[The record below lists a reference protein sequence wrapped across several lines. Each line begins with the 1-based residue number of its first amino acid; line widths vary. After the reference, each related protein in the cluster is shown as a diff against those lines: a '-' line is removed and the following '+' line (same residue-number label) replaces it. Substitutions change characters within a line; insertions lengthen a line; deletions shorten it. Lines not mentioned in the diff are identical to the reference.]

1 MNAAQLQTIIE
12 EARSREDQLP
22 VSRRV
27 LLYRGLAELC
37 GEPHEAARFN
47 MLANELEQADLRCR
61 QFQFATTPSADQ
73 TAKMA
78 V

>member
-1 MNAAQLQTIIE
+1 MNAAQLQVIIE

-22 VSRRV
+22 VARRV
-27 LLYRGLAELC
+27 SLYRGLAELC
-37 GEPHEAARFN
+37 GEPHEAARFRV
-47 MLANELEQADLRCR
+47 LADELEQADLRCR
-61 QFQFATTPSADQ
+61 QFQFATPSADQ

>member
-1 MNAAQLQTIIE
+1 MNAAQLQVIIE

-22 VSRRV
+22 VARRV
-27 LLYRGLAELC
+27 SLYRGLAELC

-47 MLANELEQADLRCR
+47 VLADELEQADLRCR
-61 QFQFATTPSADQ
+61 QFQFATTPADQ

>member
-1 MNAAQLQTIIE
+1 MNADQLRVIIE

-22 VSRRV
+22 VARRV
-27 LLYRGLAELC
+27 SLYRGLAELC
-37 GEPHEAARFN
+37 GDPHEAACFRV
-47 MLANELEQADLRCR
+47 LASELSEADLRCR
-61 QFQFATTPSADQ
+61 QFQFATPSADQ